1 MHREDIIIKKEAAMP
16 LKEGSSKEVIGTN
29 IETEIAHGKPKAR
42 AIAIALDKAGKGKKK
57 KKKKAKF
64 GTW

>member
-1 MHREDIIIKKEAAMP
+1 MP